1 MNIDRFS
8 FIALA
13 FVIASHPCIAFASSP
28 AAKEAASPSGVV
40 EIKDFGFEGPIRG
53 GPWRLLQHAGDRAY
67 RFEHDTEIKTEGK
80 QSFRISR
87 YALQAF
93 AAIEQAF
100 SGLQPGLYRFSADT
114 RATEGSDAGWFLKVI
129 VRNRADGSFDL
140 FSSPGITNQP
150 DWKRASVEFRV
161 KDPTQTIVVGASL
174 RGGGQGWVDNTK
186 LERVA
191 D

>member
-1 MNIDRFS
+1 MKFCRYPLFT
-8 FIALA
+8 FIA
-13 FVIASHPCIAFASSP
+13 VIFSMPGISFASAP
-28 AAKEAASPSGVV
+28 AAKDAVAPSSVV

-67 RFEHDTEIKTEGK
+67 KFEHDTEIKTEGK

-93 AAIEQAF
+93 AAVEQAF

-129 VRNRADGSFDL
+129 VRNRTDGSFDL

-161 KDPTQTIVVGASL
+161 KGPTQTIVVGASL

-186 LERVA
+186 LERIA